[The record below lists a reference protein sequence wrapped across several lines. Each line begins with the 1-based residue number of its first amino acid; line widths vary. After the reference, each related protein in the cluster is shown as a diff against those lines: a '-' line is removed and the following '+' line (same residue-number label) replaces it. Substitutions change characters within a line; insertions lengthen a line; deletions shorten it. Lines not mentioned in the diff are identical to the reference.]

1 MSWLLGFNKMKIPLA
16 QPDLTGLERRAVL
29 DVLESS
35 FLSLGPKP
43 PEFERA
49 MAKYIDVK
57 HAIAVNS
64 GTSGLHL
71 IVRALGIGCNDE
83 VITTPF
89 SFIASANCVL
99 MERARP
105 VFVDI
110 DPETYNIDPAKIE
123 AAITPRTKAILGVD
137 VFGRCA
143 EWDRIAEIARQRG
156 LAVIEDSCEAIG
168 AEAFGKMAGS
178 FGDAGCLAFYP
189 NKQMTT
195 AEGGMILTNR
205 DDVATLCRSM
215 RNQGRDE
222 GQGWLEHARL
232 GFNYR
237 LSDIHCALG
246 LVQLSRIEDLLAKR
260 AAVADLYQERLSLLD
275 DLLLPVGPKQGRLSW
290 FVYVVRLAD
299 RFTRADRDRILLV
312 LRENGIGCNS
322 YFAPI
327 HLQPFYIEQFG
338 FKVGDFPVA
347 EHISE
352 RTIALPFFTAMT
364 PDQVTQVADCLTQA
378 IGTTETRQ

>member
-1 MSWLLGFNKMKIPLA
+1 MKIPLA
-16 QPDLTGLERRAVL
+16 QPDLTWLERKAVL
-29 DVLESS
+29 DVVESTC
-35 FLSLGPKP
+35 LSLGPKL

-49 MAKYIDVK
+49 MARYIGVK

-71 IVRALGIGCNDE
+71 IVRALGIGREDE

-99 MERARP
+99 MESARP

-110 DPETYNIDPAKIE
+110 DRESYNIDPDKIE

-143 EWDRIAEIARQRG
+143 EWERIEGIARRRG

-195 AEGGMILTNR
+195 GEGGMILTNR
-205 DDVATLCRSM
+205 DDMAALCRSM

-246 LVQLSRIEDLLAKR
+246 LAQLSRIGDLLAKR
-260 AAVADLYQERLSLLD
+260 AAVADLYRERLGRLR
-275 DLLLPVGPKQGRLSW
+275 DLLLPLVPLQGRVSW

-299 RFTRADRDRILLV
+299 RFTRADRDRILHV

-327 HLQPFYIEQFG
+327 HLQPFYVEQFG
-338 FKVGDFPVA
+338 FKPGDFPVT
-347 EHISE
+347 EHISD
-352 RTIALPFFTAMT
+352 RTIALPFFTTMT
-364 PDQVTQVADCLTQA
+364 PDQVAQVADCLIHA
-378 IGTTETRQ
+378 IGTTEMRL